1 MTGGFVMRKETKR
14 DCFLPSALST
24 QLILL
29 GGQISAVPEGGGEKR
44 GGGQGEEKM
53 SLINQKQNDRRP
65 VSAHK
70 NNTPTPYC
78 SSRK

>member
-1 MTGGFVMRKETKR
+1 MTAGYVMRKEMKR

-29 GGQISAVPEGGGEKR
+29 GGQISAVPKGGGKR
-44 GGGQGEEKM
+44 GVGEKKD
-53 SLINQKQNDRRP
+53 LINWKQNDRRP

-70 NNTPTPYC
+70 NNTPMPYC
-78 SSRK
+78 SSCK

>member
-29 GGQISAVPEGGGEKR
+29 GGQISAVPEGGGGKR
-44 GGGQGEEKM
+44 GAGGGGGAGERENESDQSETK
-53 SLINQKQNDRRP
+53 
-65 VSAHK
+65 
-70 NNTPTPYC
+70 
-78 SSRK
+78 